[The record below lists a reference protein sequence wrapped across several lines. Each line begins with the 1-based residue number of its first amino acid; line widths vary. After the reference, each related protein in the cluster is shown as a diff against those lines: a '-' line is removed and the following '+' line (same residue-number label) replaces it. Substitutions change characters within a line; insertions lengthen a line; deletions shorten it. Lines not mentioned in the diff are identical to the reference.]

1 MTKSNTTEVD
11 VLAKLYKNTAIS
23 WDAAVSLQVNF
34 HTADPGEAGTTASNA
49 PTYTGY
55 LPVTVGRDG
64 AAWSG
69 TNPLSNAALLQFPEC
84 TGGSDALTHA
94 STSPLGSTTIIHS
107 GPLNA
112 TLNVSNGI
120 QPQFNIGALT
130 VTED

>member
-1 MTKSNTTEVD
+1 MTKSNLTEIA

-23 WDAAVSLQVNF
+23 WDAATQLQINF
-34 HTADPGEAGTTASNA
+34 HTADPGEAGTTATSA

-55 LPVTVGRDG
+55 APVTVDRDG
-64 AAWSG
+64 VAWVG

-84 TGGSDALTHA
+84 TAGSDAITHA

-112 TLNVSNGI
+112 TLNVSTGI

-130 VTED
+130 ITEE